1 MQNNNEKPLT
11 IHGENFTMEEAFN
24 NVVESYEKLKE
35 MHEELTVDEEL
46 SQINEKIELGK
57 MRIHELEGG
66 LEHLRFIRDVLISRK
81 DIVRADN
88 EIYGASKNSISSS
101 DTSDEQLSQINEKF
115 ELGKMR
121 IDELSIY
128 LQQLRFIR
136 DEFISRK
143 DIVRADIINAQLK
156 EARKWLDEQYQIV
169 QMYSHCISCI
179 HLSRANKI

>member
-81 DIVRADN
+81 DIVRAD
-88 EIYGASKNSISSS
+88 
-101 DTSDEQLSQINEKF
+101 
-115 ELGKMR
+115 
-121 IDELSIY
+121 
-128 LQQLRFIR
+128 
-136 DEFISRK
+136 
-143 DIVRADIINAQLK
+143 IINAQRK
-156 EARKWLDEQYQIV
+156 EVLKWLDEQYQIV
-169 QMYSHCISCI
+169 QMYSHCVSCVY
-179 HLSRANKI
+179 LSRANKI